1 LREMR
6 IEVLGTGCA
15 KCKRLLKNVEM
26 AISQT
31 GIQATIAKVEDLS
44 EIMERGVVITPG
56 LIIDGEVKAM
66 GRVPSAEEIAQMLR
80 DDPS

>member
-1 LREMR
+1 MR